1 MYEVLLKTFV
11 TFLVIYALIDIV
23 SRFFGFFVKGKNHS
37 GETLVVIKVKNQ
49 EANLEY
55 IVRSVIWRF
64 LNKNGGTKVPY
75 ILIVD
80 LGSDDSTNVIAQKL
94 SEDYEFI
101 YYATENKYNEMK
113 KQFLV

>member
-1 MYEVLLKTFV
+1 MYEVLLKTII

-23 SRFFGFFVKGKNHS
+23 SRIFNHFVKDKNHI
-37 GETLVVIKVKNQ
+37 GETFVVIKVKNQ
-49 EANLEY
+49 ETNLEY
-55 IVRSVIWRF
+55 IVRSVIWQF

-80 LGSDDSTNVIAQKL
+80 LGSNDSTNVIAQKL

-101 YYATENKYNEMK
+101 YCATEDKYNEMK
-113 KQFLV
+113 NQFLI